1 MARKP
6 NYKFERMERQRAK
19 TAKKAARAE
28 AKKEKADK
36 RKAES
41 DGLVLADDGFADN
54 PADAH
59 AEPQENGNPDG

>member
-36 RKAES
+36 RKAEG
-41 DGLVLADDGFADN
+41 DGLVLAEDGFADN
-54 PADAH
+54 PADA
-59 AEPQENGNPDG
+59 QENGNPDG